1 MNELPLWAAIL
12 VAFLLVLAG
21 LVTLIGS
28 LGLLRLRNFYQR
40 MHAPTLGMTLGT
52 FCVALAATLVAS
64 LLQGR
69 PIFHEWLICLFL
81 FMSAPVT
88 AILLMQSAIRRRI
101 ARAAPPAQTG
111 AELAPNDAEPPAA

>member
-1 MNELPLWAAIL
+1 MNELPLWAAVL
-12 VAFLLVLAG
+12 VALLLILAG

-28 LGLLRLRNFYQR
+28 LGLLRLHSFYER

-52 FCVALAATLVAS
+52 FCVVLAATLVAS

-81 FMSAPVT
+81 FMTAPVT
-88 AILLMQSAIRRRI
+88 AILLMQSAIRRDI
-101 ARAAPPAQTG
+101 APTSPSITADTQPPA
-111 AELAPNDAEPPAA
+111 P